1 MSLLTDNQDT
11 GAHSDSYATTIN
23 KARVLSDNGDHS
35 FQSDEKFHYAK
46 ADVEVGLEATSNP
59 HVGDASDTVLHTER
73 EIATHII
80 SVDDDP
86 SLNPWTFRAFFLGL
100 GLSAFGGS
108 LGMSIFC
115 LSLSSVLYINQPRSI
130 TSNR

>member
-1 MSLLTDNQDT
+1 MDNP
-11 GAHSDSYATTIN
+11 TTID
-23 KARVLSDNGDHS
+23 RVPSN
-35 FQSDEKFHYAK
+35 SDEKSFEKDEKLYYAK
-46 ADVEVGLEATSNP
+46 TDVEAASDSPVD
-59 HVGDASDTVLHTER
+59 DASDVVLHSER
-73 EIATHII
+73 EIATHVI

-108 LGMSIFC
+108 LGMFVSLLAISSI
-115 LSLSSVLYINQPRSI
+115 SYTKQPRSI